1 MCHLKKI
8 VFIIIFVSYNFS
20 GNQMSTHRPC
30 PQKTYVKKGKGENNI
45 IIHFLKITFLLLIL
59 SVNLFFQPTVN
70 VDITVGI
77 LAIHF
82 VKLKFVT
89 IFKIVLMD

>member
-1 MCHLKKI
+1 
-8 VFIIIFVSYNFS
+8 
-20 GNQMSTHRPC
+20 MSTHRPC
-30 PQKTYVKKGKGENNI
+30 PQKTYVKKGKGENNNYT
-45 IIHFLKITFLLLIL
+45 FLKITFLLLIL
-59 SVNLFFQPTVN
+59 SLNLFFQPTVN

-82 VKLKFVT
+82 VKLKFAT

>member
-1 MCHLKKI
+1 
-8 VFIIIFVSYNFS
+8 
-20 GNQMSTHRPC
+20 MSTHRPC
-30 PQKTYVKKGKGENNI
+30 PQKTYVKKGKGENNNY
-45 IIHFLKITFLLLIL
+45 TFFKNYFFAIL